1 MYYEENIRAILES
14 NFSQA
19 KDELIDNAVK
29 SILSIKHDRSVQDFV
44 DKCRECGAE
53 LGRSY
58 IKIPDNATNGDVIK
72 AVFPDIRA
80 IIGIGVRLKKR
91 DTNNGREQ
99 LSGIANTDWWKAPYE
114 RG

>member
-29 SILSIKHDRSVQDFV
+29 SILAIKQDRSVQDFV

-53 LGRSY
+53 LESSY
-58 IKIPDNATNGDVIK
+58 IKIPDNATNGDMILK
-72 AVFPDIRA
+72 VFPDA
-80 IIGIGVRLKKR
+80 KGIKSR
-91 DTNNGREQ
+91 DSKFITYTLGGFVFT
-99 LSGIANTDWWKAPYE
+99 SVDMDWWNASYE

>member
-19 KDELIDNAVK
+19 KDELIDIAVK
-29 SILSIKHDRSVQDFV
+29 NILAIKQDRSVQDFV

-58 IKIPDNATNGDVIK
+58 IKIPDNATNGDMIK
-72 AVFPDIRA
+72 AVFPNTKVRDNCDFVTYTIDNL
-80 IIGIGVRLKKR
+80 IGITITK
-91 DTNNGREQ
+91 
-99 LSGIANTDWWKAPYE
+99 DWWNAPYKE
-114 RG
+114 SE